1 MEMIFMDT
9 ENSKT
14 NEPHQFV
21 FKLLARLDLR
31 SSNKLVA
38 LQNLSLYGTWKN
50 IRQQCKSIKLKI
62 IAPTKSY
69 GF

>member
-1 MEMIFMDT
+1 MDT